1 MRSAPPA
8 ERSLRRGRWGDAA
21 QMRYAAYIARQ
32 SISKSIS
39 KDPKAERATS
49 SRTARMHMIT
59 AKPRHARWS
68 HQSGLQ
74 RLFIVSLSFVAFCED
89 ETASRGSLKCLD
101 VAGSTVPTFP
111 FAGIL
116 PCQRQQAWSAGIRLS
131 AIHAAEASGG
141 PGSCGKSSPTA
152 CTS

>member
-1 MRSAPPA
+1 
-8 ERSLRRGRWGDAA
+8 
-21 QMRYAAYIARQ
+21 MRYAAYIARQ
-32 SISKSIS
+32 SISKG
-39 KDPKAERATS
+39 PKAERATS
-49 SRTARMHMIT
+49 SRTARMHMIA

-74 RLFIVSLSFVAFCED
+74 RLFIVSLSFVAFCEE

-116 PCQRQQAWSAGIRLS
+116 SCQRQQAWSAGTGFS
-131 AIHAAEASGG
+131 AVHAAAASGA
-141 PGSCGKSSPTA
+141 PGSCGRSFSNCVYVLKRLVNLCMAFRLPGTELFL
-152 CTS
+152 